1 MMLQSVGVGGN
12 RRQAAFE
19 HGFNGELVCK
29 SMFDKGLRMFRTRV
43 KQGIIG
49 SVAAWRING

>member
-1 MMLQSVGVGGN
+1 MMLRSVGVGGN

-19 HGFNGELVCK
+19 HGLNGELVCK
-29 SMFDKGLRMFRTRV
+29 SMFDKGLWMFRTQV

-49 SVAAWRING
+49 SVAAWRNNG